1 MFLGQHPFMLS
12 LLYNPIRVDPVVTT
26 AATVATVTEASPC
39 DTNKVER
46 HKRDKMEK
54 NLILISENI

>member
-1 MFLGQHPFMLS
+1 M
-12 LLYNPIRVDPVVTT
+12 VTT

-54 NLILISENI
+54 NLILILSENIVSRTVKWKRNVKMLPFKK